1 MQFPKNYSKATVPPQ
16 NKVNL
21 FFKGINIVEIDLRS
35 QAIVLTFQYTI
46 LWYDNRIK
54 IIDGV
59 DFVPV
64 SEEMKN
70 FWIPNL
76 IIQNQ
81 IAAHSYSVVGDRILF
96 GALKR
101 KKGTQMMYSCLS
113 KIEVA
118 CAMDYQFFPFDY
130 QNCSVL
136 VKQNFI
142 KEFKYI

>member
-1 MQFPKNYSKATVPPQ
+1 MHK
-16 NKVNL
+16 
-21 FFKGINIVEIDLRS
+21 
-35 QAIVLTFQYTI
+35 
-46 LWYDNRIK
+46 
-54 IIDGV
+54 
-59 DFVPV
+59 
-64 SEEMKN
+64 

-118 CAMDYQFFPFDY
+118 CAMDYQYFPFDY

-136 VKQNFI
+136 VIQNLI
-142 KEFKYI
+142 KEYISA